1 VGGRRLSRDE
11 RSGGEAINH
20 GADQE
25 VDGPMNRAAAILG
38 VVGLTAAV
46 GFQQLARPQETS
58 PDRALLNQY
67 CVGCHNEKLKPAGLM
82 LDKLDVAHPGQD
94 PEMWEKVVRKLR
106 AGMMPPVGMPRP
118 NRATLDSWTANLE
131 MELGQAESG
140 KYRPAPAE
148 PHRIH

>member
-1 VGGRRLSRDE
+1 
-11 RSGGEAINH
+11 
-20 GADQE
+20 
-25 VDGPMNRAAAILG
+25 MNRAAAILG
-38 VVGLTAAV
+38 VVGLTATV
-46 GFQQLARPQETS
+46 GFQQLARPKETS

-67 CVGCHNEKLKPAGLM
+67 CVGCHNGKLKTAGLM

-94 PEMWEKVVRKLR
+94 PEVWEKVVRKLR

-118 NRATLDSWTANLE
+118 DRATLDSWTANLE
-131 MELGQAESG
+131 MELGQAEAG